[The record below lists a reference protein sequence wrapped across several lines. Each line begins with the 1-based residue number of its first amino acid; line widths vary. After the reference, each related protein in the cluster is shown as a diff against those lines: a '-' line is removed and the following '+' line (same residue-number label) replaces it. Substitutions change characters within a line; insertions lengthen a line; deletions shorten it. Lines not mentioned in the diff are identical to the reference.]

1 MRFWRTVAE
10 TYSILVACAFISTF
24 SGLLAEHSLDLF
36 CSIPFLLVLVPV
48 INDIA
53 GNVGAILGAR
63 LSSALH
69 LGTIAPGQRKVLY
82 FNLKAISAS
91 SLLMYTA
98 ISAILLLYLL
108 VVGGSGRLAL
118 VMLMSGLILT
128 PTVVLSSALL
138 ALISFAKGLDPDNVT
153 GPLITSLCDV
163 LGMCCLLLSAR
174 LLL

>member
-10 TYSILVACAFISTF
+10 TYSVLVACALISTF
-24 SGLLAEHSLDLF
+24 SGLLAEHHLDLF
-36 CSIPFLLVLVPV
+36 YSVPFLLVLVPV

-69 LGTIAPGQRKVLY
+69 LGTISRGQRKELY

-91 SLLMYTA
+91 SLLMYAAT
-98 ISAILLLYLL
+98 SAVLFLYLL
-108 VVGGSGRLAL
+108 VVGGSGKLAL
-118 VMLMSGLILT
+118 VLLVSGLILT
-128 PTVVLSSALL
+128 PVVVLSSALL
-138 ALISFAKGLDPDNVT
+138 SLVSFARGLDPDNVT

-163 LGMCCLLLSAR
+163 LGMGCLLLSAG